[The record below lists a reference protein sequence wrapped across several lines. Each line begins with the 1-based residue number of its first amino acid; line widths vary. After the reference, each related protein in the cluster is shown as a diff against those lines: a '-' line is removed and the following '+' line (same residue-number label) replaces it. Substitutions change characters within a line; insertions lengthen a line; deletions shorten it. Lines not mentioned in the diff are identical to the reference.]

1 MQPEA
6 GAWQGRAEGPVT
18 PSGNAYR
25 MCIIID
31 ITYTQAGAGGGKYR
45 LMCREREA
53 RPVLASM
60 LFVYFAFLSL
70 LLSSSSL
77 SLSVNLFNLKDS
89 LCCVVFLV

>member
-31 ITYTQAGAGGGKYR
+31 ITYTQAEGR
-45 LMCREREA
+45 RWEIQID
-53 RPVLASM
+53 V
-60 LFVYFAFLSL
+60 
-70 LLSSSSL
+70 
-77 SLSVNLFNLKDS
+77 
-89 LCCVVFLV
+89 